1 MDKNEIKEIL
11 KEIESE
17 KNSNANATATEE
29 VSDID
34 WKELLGKAWK
44 GRKFIIKVTAVFAVL
59 GVIAALMMSR
69 AYCTTVTL
77 VPELGKSSTTS
88 SSLSGMLGALG
99 LGNLPQ
105 GATADAYNVMV
116 YPEVVASTPFIT
128 DLFDIRVSDPENN
141 IDTTLVGY
149 LTRKSAVG
157 KAIGAV
163 TKPIMDMFSSDDKTE
178 EDEISKVNIFQL
190 TKPQNRLVEYLT
202 EQISVDVDKKTGETT
217 IQVTLDNPVVSATVA
232 DTICKNLRDYIVE
245 YRTRKARENLESYQ
259 KIAEES
265 HQRYLKATKA
275 YAYYQDHNRGL
286 ILNAVISEG
295 QRLQNEVQISSQIY
309 QQMKVQAEMARGKVI
324 EDKPVFAVIQ
334 PATVPLLPSNS
345 RRKVVMIWV
354 FLGFAI
360 STAWVLYGKEYWG
373 KGKTIFNEIK
383 NNG

>member
-77 VPELGKSSTTS
+77 VPELGKSSTTA

-128 DLFDIRVSDPENN
+128 DLFDIRVSDPEND
-141 IDTTLVGY
+141 IDTTLVG
-149 LTRKSAVG
+149 
-157 KAIGAV
+157 
-163 TKPIMDMFSSDDKTE
+163 
-178 EDEISKVNIFQL
+178 
-190 TKPQNRLVEYLT
+190 
-202 EQISVDVDKKTGETT
+202 
-217 IQVTLDNPVVSATVA
+217 
-232 DTICKNLRDYIVE
+232 
-245 YRTRKARENLESYQ
+245 
-259 KIAEES
+259 
-265 HQRYLKATKA
+265 
-275 YAYYQDHNRGL
+275 
-286 ILNAVISEG
+286 
-295 QRLQNEVQISSQIY
+295 
-309 QQMKVQAEMARGKVI
+309 
-324 EDKPVFAVIQ
+324 
-334 PATVPLLPSNS
+334 
-345 RRKVVMIWV
+345 
-354 FLGFAI
+354 
-360 STAWVLYGKEYWG
+360 
-373 KGKTIFNEIK
+373 
-383 NNG
+383 

>member
-77 VPELGKSSTTS
+77 VPELGKSSSS

-99 LGNLPQ
+99 LGSLPQ

-163 TKPIMDMFSSDDKTE
+163 TKPIMDMFLLTTRQRKT
-178 EDEISKVNIFQL
+178 
-190 TKPQNRLVEYLT
+190 
-202 EQISVDVDKKTGETT
+202 
-217 IQVTLDNPVVSATVA
+217 
-232 DTICKNLRDYIVE
+232 
-245 YRTRKARENLESYQ
+245 
-259 KIAEES
+259 
-265 HQRYLKATKA
+265 RYL
-275 YAYYQDHNRGL
+275 R
-286 ILNAVISEG
+286 
-295 QRLQNEVQISSQIY
+295 
-309 QQMKVQAEMARGKVI
+309 
-324 EDKPVFAVIQ
+324 
-334 PATVPLLPSNS
+334 
-345 RRKVVMIWV
+345 
-354 FLGFAI
+354 
-360 STAWVLYGKEYWG
+360 
-373 KGKTIFNEIK
+373 
-383 NNG
+383 